1 LSLFLTFHAVSAA
14 GGSRFLINWTVTIS
28 RSCWFRD
35 IHGTARYVVRYQ
47 LGALKVKELE
57 VQLSLSIILRIALTA
72 LGLVVVTGIL
82 APPLIVISLITS
94 SGEPTF
100 RIMRWWGLA
109 ISKCMGITVSLIGA
123 EKIVP
128 GQSYI
133 VTPNHQGYADVLAL
147 ISVLPVRFR
156 WVIKKE
162 LLKVP
167 LFGRALGGTGAIS
180 LDRTNRAQ
188 SVQRL
193 KDGAEKLKGGW
204 SVLIYPEGTRTPDGQ
219 LQPFKKG
226 AFMMAVQTGLPIL
239 PVTSNG
245 AHKVLPKKTIV
256 FRSGHITV
264 TIGDPINTE
273 GMTESDV
280 PELMEKTRQAVAKN
294 LDPEYDPFASR

>member
-1 LSLFLTFHAVSAA
+1 VGFVIYTEL
-14 GGSRFLINWTVTIS
+14 R
-28 RSCWFRD
+28 
-35 IHGTARYVVRYQ
+35 
-47 LGALKVKELE
+47 GASVDTHVFKVKELV

-72 LGLVVVTGIL
+72 VGLVFFTGIL

-94 SGEPTF
+94 SGGPTF
-100 RIMRWWGLA
+100 QIMRWWGWTV
-109 ISKCMGITVSLIGA
+109 SKCMGITASVIGA

-133 VTPNHQGYADVLAL
+133 ITPNHQGYADVLAL
-147 ISVLPVRFR
+147 VTRLPVRFR

-167 LFGRALGGTGAIS
+167 LFGPALGRTGAIS
-180 LDRTNRAQ
+180 LDRSNRTQ

-193 KDGAEKLKGGW
+193 RGGAEKLKGGW

-219 LQPFKKG
+219 LLPFKKG

-245 AHKVLPKKTIV
+245 AHKILPKNTIV

-264 TIGDPINTE
+264 TIGDPISTE

-294 LDPEYDPFASR
+294 LDPDYDPFAPRPASKA